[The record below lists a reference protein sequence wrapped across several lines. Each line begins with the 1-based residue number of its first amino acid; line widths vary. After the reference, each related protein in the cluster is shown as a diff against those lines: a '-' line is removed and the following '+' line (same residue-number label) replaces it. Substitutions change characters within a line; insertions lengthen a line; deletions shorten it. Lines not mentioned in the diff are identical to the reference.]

1 MTRSDG
7 VACSCCQPDRQTVMF
22 SATWPEEV
30 DELAQDFMTNFTK
43 ITMGSEKL
51 RANTRIRQHI
61 KFCGT
66 RDKEAA

>member
-1 MTRSDG
+1 
-7 VACSCCQPDRQTVMF
+7 MF